1 MRQTYTHT
9 ERVRFGDL
17 DAMRHLN
24 NVVFLRYFE
33 TARISYLRHLMPSH
47 DPAHPEN
54 DQFGL
59 IFAECH
65 INYRS
70 PVHFDELLDVHCSIG
85 TVRRSSFRVEF
96 EMRVEGRLAAEG
108 YGVLVGFDYA
118 AQTATPLPDALR
130 ARLEAEAAPAD

>member
-1 MRQTYTHT
+1 M

-33 TARISYLRHLMPSH
+33 TARISYLRHLAPDH
-47 DPAHPEN
+47 QPADPEGEG
-54 DQFGL
+54 FGL

-65 INYRS
+65 INYRA
-70 PVHFDELLDVHCSIG
+70 PVHFDEHVAIACSVSD
-85 TVRRSSFRVEF
+85 VRRSSFRVPF
-96 EMRVEGRLAAEG
+96 RMTVGDRVAAEG

-118 AQTATPLPDALR
+118 AQKARPLPDALR
-130 ARLEAEAAPAD
+130 ATLEAEASD